1 MANGR
6 AGAMFCPEAFMSSTV
21 APSSA
26 SPVVPRRSRAGRVVW
41 LLVVVALLLGAVAW
55 FVRAKRSA
63 PASAPDPKSA
73 ALARVVSV
81 ITAKVTRED
90 VPVWLEGIGN
100 VSAFFRVTVKP
111 QVDGRLDKVFFKEGQ
126 AVKKGDLLA
135 QIDPRPFTIQ
145 LESAAAALAR
155 DQANLKNAL
164 LNVDRYQKLAQD
176 NLITGQQLTD
186 QQSVAA
192 QLDAQIKGD
201 QAQIDAARLNLDY
214 ARIRSPIDGVAG
226 VRQVDPGNVVHAA
239 DPNGLVV
246 VTQIDP
252 IAVFFTLPEDQLLSV
267 REAMGEQPLVV
278 EALSRDGDRTLGQGE
293 LSVIDNE
300 INQATATV
308 RLKAIFQNPDHRL
321 WPNQFVKARVKL
333 KTRVGALVVPAAV
346 VQHGPQGTFAYVVGA
361 DSTAAVRPI
370 RVVSVEGERAIIGG
384 GLAPD
389 EVVVVSGQ
397 AQLRPGARVS
407 ASKPAASA
415 SAAPAPG
422 AATGAP
428 PTDSAGGS
436 VAAPAGSVHRRGA
449 APAGSAR

>member
-1 MANGR
+1 
-6 AGAMFCPEAFMSSTV
+6 MSSTV

-26 SPVVPRRSRAGRVVW
+26 SSVVPRRSRTARVVW
-41 LLVVVALLLGAVAW
+41 IVILLGAALGAGLW
-55 FVRAKRSA
+55 VRTRRAHPA
-63 PASAPDPKSA
+63 PAADAKSA
-73 ALARVVSV
+73 AAARVISV
-81 ITAKVTRED
+81 VATKVTRED
-90 VPVWLEGIGN
+90 VPIWLEGIGN

-145 LESAAAALAR
+145 LESAQAALAR
-155 DQANLKNAL
+155 DQANLKNAE
-164 LNVDRYQKLAQD
+164 LNVDRYEKLAQD

-186 QQSVAA
+186 QQALAA
-192 QLDAQIKGD
+192 QLQAQIQGD
-201 QAQIDAARLNLDY
+201 QAQIDSARLNLDY

-226 VRQVDPGNVVHAA
+226 VRQVDPGNVVHAV

-252 IAVFFTLPEDQLLSV
+252 IAVFFTLPEDQLLEV
-267 REAMGEQPLVV
+267 REAMGAEPLEV
-278 EALSRDGDRTLGQGE
+278 EALSRDGDRSLGNGV

-308 RLKAIFQNPDHRL
+308 RLKAIFQNHDHRL

-333 KTRVGALVVPAAV
+333 KTRKDALVVPAAV

-370 RVVSVEGERAIIGG
+370 HVISVEGERAIIGS

-389 EVVVVSGQ
+389 ELVVVSGQ

-407 ASKPAASA
+407 VAKPTPS
-415 SAAPAPG
+415 APAGSPPG
-422 AATGAP
+422 SATGAP
-428 PTDSAGGS
+428 PTDSASGT
-436 VAAPAGSVHRRGA
+436 VAAPAGSVPKRGA
-449 APAGSAR
+449 PPAGSAR